1 MRAVAAPAEGG
12 IALIAAPMMA
22 LPATMSS
29 PLQGTVPPAGDFDA
43 VSITVPQVHAF
54 DPADFDPAPTK
65 EGAPNTDDEIVVTAS
80 RHRADDPLRQVNK
93 ASFALTETVDH
104 AVMAPVAHA
113 YERTTPKPIR
123 TGLRN
128 MFANLREPVA
138 FANFLLQ
145 LKFGK
150 AVETAGRF
158 AINSTLGLAG
168 VIDVARRCPFNLPRR
183 PNGFSDTLGFYGVT
197 PGPFLFV
204 PLIGPTT
211 LRDLVGG
218 TVDGVASPLI
228 IGGPFRNRA
237 YIITSNV
244 FRTLDRRAEM
254 DEELRAMREQPD
266 PYAARRDRYLDRR
279 EARVR
284 RLKGQADGEISVA
297 ETPYGRIDPS
307 ANAHACYHG
316 RDHRE

>member
-1 MRAVAAPAEGG
+1 M
-12 IALIAAPMMA
+12 IAAPLMA
-22 LPATMSS
+22 LLATTTSA
-29 PLQGTVPPAGDFDA
+29 PLQGTVPLTGDFDA
-43 VSITVPQVHAF
+43 VSITVAPVHAF
-54 DPADFDPAPTK
+54 EPPDTTPAPPSTK
-65 EGAPNTDDEIVVTAS
+65 EGPDTGPATRDEIVVTAS
-80 RHRADDPLRQVNK
+80 RHRADDPLRQVNM
-93 ASFALTETVDH
+93 ASFALTETVDN

-128 MFANLREPVA
+128 VFANLREPVA

-183 PNGFSDTLGFYGVT
+183 PNGFSDTLGFYGVK
-197 PGPFLFV
+197 PGPFLFM

-237 YIITSNV
+237 YIITSNI

-254 DEELRAMREQPD
+254 DEELRAARAQPD
-266 PYAARRDRYLDRR
+266 PYVAHRDRYLDRR

-284 RLKGQADGEISVA
+284 RLKGLIDAGTVVA
-297 ETPYGRIDPS
+297 ETPYGRVDPS
-307 ANAHACYHG
+307 ATAQTCPHG
-316 RDHRE
+316 RAHQK

>member
-1 MRAVAAPAEGG
+1 
-12 IALIAAPMMA
+12 MA
-22 LPATMSS
+22 LLATTSS
-29 PLQGTVPPAGDFDA
+29 SLQGTVPPAGDFDT
-43 VSITVPQVHAF
+43 VSITVAEVHAF
-54 DPADFDPAPTK
+54 DPADFDQAPPPRK
-65 EGAPNTDDEIVVTAS
+65 QGDPNAGPDTGDEIVVTAS
-80 RHRADDPLRQVNK
+80 RHRADDPLHQVNR
-93 ASFALTETVDH
+93 ASFALTETVDD

-113 YERTTPKPIR
+113 YQRTTPKPIR

-128 MFANLREPVA
+128 VFANLREPVA

-145 LKFGK
+145 LKIGK
-150 AVETAGRF
+150 AAETAGRF

-183 PNGFSDTLGFYGVT
+183 PNGFSDTLGFYGVK

-228 IGGPFRNRA
+228 IGRPFRNRA
-237 YIITSNV
+237 YIITSNI

-254 DEELRAMREQPD
+254 DEELRTMREQPD
-266 PYAARRDRYLDRR
+266 PYVARRDRYLDRR
-279 EARVR
+279 EARAR
-284 RLKGQADGEISVA
+284 RLKGLGDAEIMVA
-297 ETPYGRIDPS
+297 ETPYGQIDPS
-307 ANAHACYHG
+307 ANAHGCHHG
-316 RDHRE
+316 RDQHE